1 MSSVVSVTSGKGGVG
16 KSSFCCYLARAL
28 ASQGK
33 STVVVELD
41 CGLRGLDIM
50 LGVSESVYDFGDLL
64 SGRCELSDAVCPVP
78 GTSNLFL
85 IAAPS
90 AFERFPT
97 CDEVSFLC
105 RRLKSKFDYIVIDT
119 SAGYALTK
127 IIPQVSDQ
135 VLLIVTP
142 DPVCVRDAS
151 LVAGCLRQTGN
162 QPLRLVINKV
172 NRNTVKKEL
181 MPDLDAVIDRVGVQ
195 LLGVIPE
202 HREIL
207 FGSAKGLPLEPGR
220 LPAKVFRAIAARLDG
235 EHVPLTVH

>member
-1 MSSVVSVTSGKGGVG
+1 MSRVVSVTSGKGGVG

-33 STVVVELD
+33 TTVVVELD

-50 LGVSESVYDFGDLL
+50 LGVTETVYDFGDVL
-64 SGRCELSDAVCPVP
+64 SGRCAVSDAVCPVP
-78 GTSNLFL
+78 DASNLFL

-97 CDEVSFLC
+97 CEEVSTLC
-105 RRLKSKFDYIVIDT
+105 SRLKNKFDYIVIDT

-127 IIPQVSDQ
+127 IIPQVSDL

-142 DPVCVRDAS
+142 DPVCVRDAAV
-151 LVAGCLRQTGN
+151 VANLLREAGN
-162 QPLRLVINKV
+162 NSLRLVINKV
-172 NRNTVKKEL
+172 TKNTVKKDM

-202 HREIL
+202 HREIWV
-207 FGSAKGLPLEPGR
+207 GSAKGQPLGAGKTPE
-220 LPAKVFRAIAARLDG
+220 KVFRAIARRLQG
-235 EHVPLTVH
+235 EFVPLVVQ